1 MSFRYN
7 DILNIPERNLRFHKL
22 TKVFFT
28 KNYSLTA
35 AEKKLL
41 GSTISKME
49 ILAQINPLT
58 SNIVEV
64 VNEVDSYE
72 NIFIIVCDIEDTLLE
87 KVAEK
92 CINLIQKYLPQQAVV
107 IVEDDSGFKVN
118 ATHKRINQNDKSK
131 LTIESSFTTCTLSK
145 LYKNE
150 LNDAFYKALDFSKL
164 DKTNLELLYKSYIQ
178 AIVQFNAASITGTY
192 QKRSN
197 ARTAQDMEH
206 LAQIEHI
213 ERDIVSLSSQIKKES
228 QLNNKVQLN
237 ILIKKNRDRIDELKQ
252 MLIANSSK

>member
-28 KNYSLTA
+28 KNYPLAA

-41 GSTISKME
+41 SGDISKME
-49 ILAQINPLT
+49 ILAQITPST

-72 NIFIIVCDIEDTLLE
+72 NVFIIFCTVEDTLLE
-87 KVAEK
+87 KNAEK

-118 ATHKRINQNDKSK
+118 ATLKRINQNDKSK
-131 LTIESSFTTCTLSK
+131 LTIESSFTTSALSK
-145 LYKNE
+145 LYKND
-150 LNDAFYKALDFSKL
+150 LNDAFYKALDFANL

-206 LAQIEHI
+206 LAQIELI
-213 ERDIVSLSSQIKKES
+213 ERDIISLSSQIKKES

-237 ILIKKNRDRIDELKQ
+237 IKIQEKRKEISAIKNIL
-252 MLIANSSK
+252 SH

>member
-7 DILNIPERNLRFHKL
+7 DILNIPERNLRFHRL

-28 KNYSLTA
+28 KNYPLA
-35 AEKKLL
+35 ATEKKLL
-41 GSTISKME
+41 NGVISKME
-49 ILAQINPLT
+49 ILAQITPLT
-58 SNIVEV
+58 ANIVEV
-64 VNEVDSYE
+64 VNDVDSYE
-72 NIFIIVCDIEDTLLE
+72 NVFVIVCTVEDTLLE
-87 KVAEK
+87 KVAYN
-92 CINLIQKYLPQQAVV
+92 CINLIQKYLPQQVVV

-118 ATHKRINQNDKSK
+118 ATLKRINQNDKSK
-131 LTIESSFTTCTLSK
+131 LTIEGSYTTSTLSK
-145 LYKNE
+145 LYKND
-150 LNDAFYKALDFSKL
+150 LNDAFFKALDFTNL

-206 LAQIEHI
+206 LAQIEQL
-213 ERDIVSLSSQIKKES
+213 ERDIISFASQMKKES

-237 ILIKKNRDRIDELKQ
+237 IKIQEKRNQIKDIKHLLNEY
-252 MLIANSSK
+252 

>member
-28 KNYSLTA
+28 KNYPLIA

-41 GSTISKME
+41 SGVISKME
-49 ILAQINPLT
+49 ILAQITPLT
-58 SNIVEV
+58 SNIVEI

-72 NIFIIVCDIEDTLLE
+72 NVFVIVCTVEDTLLE
-87 KVAEK
+87 KVAGK

-118 ATHKRINQNDKSK
+118 ATLKRINQNDKSK
-131 LTIESSFTTCTLSK
+131 LTIEGSFTTGILSK
-145 LYKNE
+145 LYKND
-150 LNDAFYKALDFSKL
+150 LNDAFFKALDFTNL

-206 LAQIEHI
+206 LAQIEQL
-213 ERDIVSLSSQIKKES
+213 ERDIISFASQMKKES

-237 ILIKKNRDRIDELKQ
+237 IKIQEKRNQIKDIKHLLNEY
-252 MLIANSSK
+252 

>member
-28 KNYSLTA
+28 KNYPLSA

-41 GSTISKME
+41 SSTISKME
-49 ILAQINPLT
+49 ILAQITPLT

-64 VNEVDSYE
+64 VNDIDSYE
-72 NIFIIVCDIEDTLLE
+72 NVFIIVCAVEDTLLE

-107 IVEDDSGFKVN
+107 IIEDDSGFKVN
-118 ATHKRINQNDKSK
+118 ATLKRINQNDKSK
-131 LTIESSFTTCTLSK
+131 LTIEGSFTTKALSK
-145 LYKNE
+145 LYKND
-150 LNDAFYKALDFSKL
+150 LNDAFYKALDFTNL

-178 AIVQFNAASITGTY
+178 AIVQFNAASVTGTY

-213 ERDIVSLSSQIKKES
+213 ERDIISLSSQIKKES

-237 ILIKKNRDRIDELKQ
+237 IKIQEKRKKISALKAELS
-252 MLIANSSK
+252 N